1 MSHSYAKPKLVRM
14 TIVSVRK
21 DEERNAYLIKA
32 EGPFGMR
39 MSWFTN
45 DEPREKPGD
54 EFSIKFI
61 W

>member
-1 MSHSYAKPKLVRM
+1 MVHGYSKPTLVRM

-21 DEERNAYLIKA
+21 DEERNAYLINA
-32 EGPFGMR
+32 EGPFGTR

-45 DEPREKPGD
+45 GAPREKPGD

>member
-1 MSHSYAKPKLVRM
+1 MAHSYARPTLVRM

-45 DEPREKPGD
+45 NKPREKPGD

>member
-1 MSHSYAKPKLVRM
+1 MAHDYARPIYAKM

-45 DEPREKPGD
+45 NEPREKPGD

>member
-14 TIVSVRK
+14 AIVSVRK

-39 MSWFTN
+39 MRWFTN
-45 DEPREKPGD
+45 GEPKEKPGD
-54 EFSIKFI
+54 EFSVRFI